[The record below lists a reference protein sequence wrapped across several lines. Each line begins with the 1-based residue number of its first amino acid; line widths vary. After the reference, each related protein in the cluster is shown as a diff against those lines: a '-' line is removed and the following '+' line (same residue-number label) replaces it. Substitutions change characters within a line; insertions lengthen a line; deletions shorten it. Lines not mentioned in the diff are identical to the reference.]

1 MSAFADSSAI
11 AKLYLLEAGSEAM
24 KSLAGPLVVCELTR
38 VEVQSALWRKN
49 RTGELSARDAGILAR
64 EFAAD
69 WFAAAPAD
77 RFTIIGIGP
86 LILEEACRL
95 LAAHGLRAYDAVQ
108 LSTAL
113 AARRAH
119 PECDEFACF
128 DARLSAAAAAQGF
141 KTIGTHLSS

>member
-1 MSAFADSSAI
+1 MTAFADSSAI
-11 AKLYLLEAGSEAM
+11 AKLYLFEAGSEAI

-38 VEVQSALWRKN
+38 VEVQSALWRKK
-49 RTGELSARDAGILAR
+49 RTGELSAPDAVILAR

-69 WFAAAPAD
+69 WFTAAPAD
-77 RFTIIGIGP
+77 RFTIIGIAP
-86 LILEEACRL
+86 SILEEACRL
-95 LAAHGLRAYDAVQ
+95 VTGHSLRAYDAVQ

-128 DARLSAAAAAQGF
+128 DARLSTAAAAQGF
-141 KTIGTHLSS
+141 RTIGA